1 MNEPTVDPV
10 HGVRYEFEQEGD
22 ELLTVDSWMQDG
34 GGLPKHYHPV
44 QEEIWWV
51 VEGEVRFHL
60 DGHWRTL
67 RAEDGKVVVPPG
79 TVHGLEN
86 KSGSET
92 HLRAEVRPPLDLQ
105 EFLTDSARA
114 AREGLFMKGG
124 IPKSWRGAK
133 WAAGF
138 LARHEDQTVM
148 TFPPRFAQKMMR
160 PLARLDG

>member
-1 MNEPTVDPV
+1 MSEPTVDPV
-10 HGVRYEFEQEGD
+10 HGVRYTFEQEGD
-22 ELLTVDSWMQDG
+22 ELLTVDTWMRDG

-51 VEGEVRFHL
+51 VDGEVRFHL
-60 DGHWRTL
+60 DGAH
-67 RAEDGKVVVPPG
+67 EPVVVSPG
-79 TVHGLEN
+79 PVHGLEN
-86 KSGSET
+86 KSGAEA
-92 HLRAEVRPPLDLQ
+92 HHRAEVRPPMDLQ
-105 EFLTDSARA
+105 EFLEDSARA

-138 LARHEDQTVM
+138 LARHEGQTVM
-148 TFPPRFAQKMMR
+148 TFPPRFAQKMMK

>member
-1 MNEPTVDPV
+1 MSDATVDPV
-10 HGVRYEFEQEGD
+10 HGVRYEFEQGEGD
-22 ELLTVDSWMQDG
+22 LLTVDSWMQDG
-34 GGLPKHYHPV
+34 GGLPKHYHPI

-51 VEGEVRFHL
+51 EEGEVSFHL
-60 DGHWRTL
+60 DGEWRTL
-67 RAEDGKVVVPPG
+67 RPEDGKVVVPAG

-86 KSGSET
+86 RSGAET

-148 TFPPRFAQKMMR
+148 TFPPRFVQKAMR
-160 PLARLDG
+160 PLARLGG

>member
-1 MNEPTVDPV
+1 MREPTVDPV
-10 HGVRYEFEQEGD
+10 HGVRYEFEQNGG

-34 GGLPKHYHPV
+34 GGLPKHYHPI

-51 VEGEVRFHL
+51 EDGEVRFHL
-60 DGHWRTL
+60 DGEWRTL
-67 RAEDGKVVVPPG
+67 RPEDGKVVVPPG

-92 HLRAEVRPPLDLQ
+92 HLRAEVRPPLD
-105 EFLTDSARA
+105 
-114 AREGLFMKGG
+114 
-124 IPKSWRGAK
+124 PKSWRGAK

-148 TFPPRFAQKMMR
+148 TFPPRFVQKMMR
-160 PLARLDG
+160 PLARLGG